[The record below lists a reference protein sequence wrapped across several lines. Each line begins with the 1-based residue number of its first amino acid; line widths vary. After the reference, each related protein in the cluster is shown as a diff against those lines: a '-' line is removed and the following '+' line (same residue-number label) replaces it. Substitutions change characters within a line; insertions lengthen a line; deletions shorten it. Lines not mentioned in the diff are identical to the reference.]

1 MYLGMTEDGGTKFGY
16 SQIFT
21 NTDKE
26 KTYMVD
32 AVFIHPLFGTGD
44 VSDLSIRISSSRSD

>member
-21 NTDKE
+21 NGDKE